1 MPYKPWI
8 ARLLFRSG
16 LYRREY
22 SSFLLFSNPLNIIM
36 VPSLVWAATALL
48 GLASFAQS
56 SPQFGGGSSTTTTA
70 AVAATGSATSGTGT
84 GTVVAC
90 NNSPALC
97 PRAYNNITHMGAH
110 DSAFLRDASTGNS
123 LAGNQYFNA
132 TVALSAGIRL
142 LQAQVHLVN
151 TTLRLCHT
159 DCSLLDAG
167 PLDTWLARIKV
178 WMDANPNDVVTIL
191 LVNSD
196 NQPASSFGTA
206 FESSGISAYGYVP
219 SSSTA
224 TSVWPS
230 LQDMIASQKRL
241 VTFLASATPSSAY
254 PYLLD
259 EFTYVFETAFDVRRL
274 SAFNCT
280 LDRPS
285 SLRGDA
291 APAISKG
298 MLPLM
303 NHFAYTEIT
312 KDITVPN
319 VNDIATTNSP
329 STTTTGALG
338 LHAQTCQGQWGIK
351 PVFVLVDF
359 YDQGPAIDA
368 ADRLNGITPTG
379 RKASAGAGSSSGGS
393 SERGGEMR
401 VVALLAFL
409 VATMVMV

>member
-1 MPYKPWI
+1 MVSS
-8 ARLLFRSG
+8 LF
-16 LYRREY
+16 
-22 SSFLLFSNPLNIIM
+22 
-36 VPSLVWAATALL
+36 WAATALL
-48 GLASFAQS
+48 AGLAPVVHA
-56 SPQFGGGSSTTTTA
+56 SPQFGAGSSTTTTA
-70 AVAATGSATSGTGT
+70 APAATGSTSGGGGT
-84 GTVVAC
+84 VAC

-142 LQAQVHLVN
+142 LQAQVHIVN
-151 TTLRLCHT
+151 NTLRLCHT
-159 DCSLLDAG
+159 DCALLDAG
-167 PLDTWLARIKV
+167 LLSDWLRRIKV

-196 NQPASSFGTA
+196 NAAAAAFGTH
-206 FESSGISAYGYVP
+206 FETSGISTYGYVP

-224 TSVWPS
+224 TQVWPS
-230 LQDMIASQKRL
+230 LQDMITSNKRL
-241 VTFLASATPSSAY
+241 VTFLASSSPSAAH

-274 SAFNCT
+274 SAFGCT

-285 SLRGDA
+285 SLRSTGA
-291 APAISKG
+291 SSAVSAG
-298 MLPLM
+298 YLPLM

-312 KDITVPN
+312 SDITVPN

-329 STTTTGALG
+329 STSTTGALG

-379 RKASAGAGSSSGGS
+379 RKASVSGGSSSGAAG
-393 SERGGEMR
+393 EKRGREMR

-409 VATMVMV
+409 VAAVAMV

>member
-1 MPYKPWI
+1 MI
-8 ARLLFRSG
+8 
-16 LYRREY
+16 
-22 SSFLLFSNPLNIIM
+22 
-36 VPSLVWAATALL
+36 PSLFWAATALL
-48 GLASFAQS
+48 GLAPVVHS
-56 SPQFGGGSSTTTTA
+56 SPQFDTGSSITTVA
-70 AVAATGSATSGTGT
+70 PAAATGSASGGSGT
-84 GTVVAC
+84 VAC
-90 NNSPALC
+90 NNSPLLC

-151 TTLRLCHT
+151 NTLRLCHT
-159 DCSLLDAG
+159 DCALLDAG
-167 PLDTWLARIKV
+167 LLSAWLARIKV
-178 WMDANPNDVVTIL
+178 WMDAHPNDVVTIL

-196 NQPASSFGTA
+196 SAPASSFA
-206 FESSGISAYGYVP
+206 SHFETSGISTYGYVP
-219 SSSTA
+219 SASSA
-224 TSVWPS
+224 TQIWPS
-230 LQDMIASQKRL
+230 LQDMITSNNRL
-241 VTFLASATPSSAY
+241 VSFIAGITPSPSH

-274 SAFNCT
+274 SGFNCT

-285 SLRGDA
+285 SLRSAGA
-291 APAISKG
+291 SSAVSSG
-298 MLPLM
+298 YFPLM

-312 KDITVPN
+312 SDITVPN

-338 LHAQTCQGQWGIK
+338 LHGQTCQSQWGVK

-359 YDQGPAIDA
+359 YDQGPAMDA

-379 RKASAGAGSSSGGS
+379 RRVSQSGGSSSGAV
-393 SERGGEMR
+393 GEKVGKGKMR
-401 VVALLAFL
+401 VVALLAFV
-409 VATMVMV
+409 VAAVVMV